1 KVTAYKRRN
10 EPGNLTARRQRLKV
24 LIVDDSE
31 QIREEIRSVVAD
43 IASEVC
49 ECASGP
55 DALATY
61 PVHRPDWVLMDI
73 VMEPIDGLEATRLL
87 ISSFPDAKVV
97 IVTSYDDDYLR
108 EAARA
113 AGARD
118 YVLKENLFDI
128 RRVLSDDAPNTVGQ
142 DRG

>member
-1 KVTAYKRRN
+1 MK
-10 EPGNLTARRQRLKV
+10 L

-31 QIREEIRSVVAD
+31 EMRREIRSIVVDLAD
-43 IASEVC
+43 EIYECSNGSE
-49 ECASGP
+49 AMTKY
-55 DALATY
+55 AL
-61 PVHRPDWVLMDI
+61 HDPDWVLMDL
-73 VMEPIDGLEATRLL
+73 VMDEMDGLEATRRL
-87 ISSFPDAKVV
+87 ISIYSEAKIV

-128 RRVLSDDAPNTVGQ
+128 RRVLSGDAPDTGGQ

>member
-1 KVTAYKRRN
+1 
-10 EPGNLTARRQRLKV
+10 LKV

-31 QIREEIRSVVAD
+31 QMRGEIRSVVAD
-43 IASEVC
+43 IASEVY

-55 DALATY
+55 DALAMY
-61 PVHRPDWVLMDI
+61 SVHRADWVLMDV

-87 ISSFPDAKVV
+87 ISSFPEAKIV

-128 RRVLSDDAPNTVGQ
+128 RRVLSGDPPDTGGQ
-142 DRG
+142 ERG

>member
-1 KVTAYKRRN
+1 
-10 EPGNLTARRQRLKV
+10 LKL
-24 LIVDDSE
+24 LIVDDCE
-31 QIREEIRSVVAD
+31 EMRGEIRSIVAD
-43 IASEVC
+43 IASEVY
-49 ECASGP
+49 ECTSGS
-55 DALATY
+55 DALAMY

-87 ISSFPDAKVV
+87 ISSFPEAKIV

-108 EAARA
+108 EATRA

-128 RRVLSDDAPNTVGQ
+128 RRVLSGDAPDTGGQ
-142 DRG
+142 DKG